1 MQSSVTVIF
10 RALVM
15 LSCLVAIPLAA
26 LFGGSLPDI
35 VHALLNGRLPQF
47 STSASLASAGGTTD
61 AVPLFEPMRLSDAG
75 PSAAA
80 EPIGR
85 RRPAATPP
93 PAVIPA
99 GYEAPAH
106 VTPPAGELPADV
118 TSTGQVDTF
127 THIQHR
133 LRALGATYY
142 LLESWGDR
150 RQLYRFYCK
159 MAVGGNPNYTRYF
172 EATDTAPLRAMAN
185 VLQQVEAWQAERE

>member
-35 VHALLNGRLPQF
+35 VNTLLNGRWPQF
-47 STSASLASAGGTTD
+47 STSAPLASAGGTINK
-61 AVPLFEPMRLSDAG
+61 APLFEPMRLSDIV
-75 PSAAA
+75 PSVAA
-80 EPIGR
+80 EPVGR
-85 RRPAATPP
+85 HPAATPP
-93 PAVIPA
+93 PVVIPA
-99 GYEAPAH
+99 GYEAPSP
-106 VTPPAGELPADV
+106 VPAPTRELPANV
-118 TSTGQVDTF
+118 TLIGQVDTF

-133 LRALGATYY
+133 LRELGATYY

-172 EATDTAPLRAMAN
+172 EATDTAPLRAMAD
-185 VLQQVEAWQAERE
+185 VLQQVEAWQMERK

>member
-35 VHALLNGRLPQF
+35 VNALLEGRLPQF
-47 STSASLASAGGTTD
+47 SASASLASVGGTTD
-61 AVPLFEPMRLSDAG
+61 EVPLFEPMRLSDIV
-75 PSAAA
+75 PSVAAA
-80 EPIGR
+80 PVGH

-99 GYEAPAH
+99 GYAAPSH
-106 VTPPAGELPADV
+106 VAAASGHRPQTVPPRELPADI

-127 THIQHR
+127 TRIQHR
-133 LRALGATYY
+133 LQELGAT
-142 LLESWGDR
+142 
-150 RQLYRFYCK
+150 
-159 MAVGGNPNYTRYF
+159 
-172 EATDTAPLRAMAN
+172 
-185 VLQQVEAWQAERE
+185 